1 MVVCD
6 VSEVTVEATL
16 VAGVVSVDEVVI
28 ELDKVPVLVDLV
40 IVSLDKVVTELGKVV
55 VSVSPVRTVLA
66 GVVCVNLSCSSTVLN
81 VVPRSST
88 EAVVD
93 IGISVVAL
101 EVCAV
106 LTVVLCAIVS
116 SEIDVLAS
124 VVGCSEVTTLVVS
137 GTEVV
142 SFVSSSGM
150 DRSNP

>member
-1 MVVCD
+1 MVAC
-6 VSEVTVEATL
+6 EASL

-28 ELDKVPVLVDLV
+28 ELDKVLVLVDLV
-40 IVSLDKVVTELGKVV
+40 VVPVDKVVTELGKVV
-55 VSVSPVRTVLA
+55 VSVSPIRTVLA

-93 IGISVVAL
+93 IGASL
-101 EVCAV
+101 CTV
-106 LTVVLCAIVS
+106 LTVVVLCVVVS

-124 VVGCSEVTTLVVS
+124 VVGRSGAATLVVS

-142 SFVSSSGM
+142 SLVPSSGM